1 MEYMSPE
8 AKKKLKKK
16 KIMVVV
22 NTTDGPFSMTE

>member
-8 AKKKLKKK
+8 ARKKVEK